1 MGPNENSQHTFAGEI
16 LCKVIN
22 FFPIVVITTSIYTL
36 VAVSFERRQ
45 VMMSHQVQGQRISNR
60 VLGLSILAIWVL
72 GLGVSAPF
80 IFEYTVQEEEAS
92 GNQTEALNHCGS
104 QYTETFSLVNA
115 VFVFT
120 MSYGIP
126 VILLSKNYIDLAK
139 FVWEKGKWIR
149 ENLAEPST
157 VNSTSIRVFKQRTKI
172 VKLLF
177 VVAAIFTASW
187 LPFFVILIYAVS
199 YYSLLF
205 Y

>member
-1 MGPNENSQHTFAGEI
+1 MVLSIYMYVSGEI

-22 FFPIVVITTSIYTL
+22 FFPIVVISSSIYTL

-45 VMMSHQVQGQRISNR
+45 VMMSHTVQGQRISNR
-60 VLGLSILAIWVL
+60 VLAVAILAIWAVA
-72 GLGVSAPF
+72 LGVSAPSL
-80 IFEYTVQEEEAS
+80 FEYTVREIEAS
-92 GNQTEALNHCGS
+92 GNQTAETIMSCGS
-104 QYTETFSLVNA
+104 QFTETYSLFNA
-115 VFVFT
+115 VFVFA

-126 VILLSKNYIDLAK
+126 VILLSKNYLNLAQ

-157 VNSTSIRVFKQRTKI
+157 VNSTSVRLFKQRTKI

-177 VVAAIFTASW
+177 VVAAIFIASW

-199 YYSLLF
+199 YILNIYNV
-205 Y
+205 